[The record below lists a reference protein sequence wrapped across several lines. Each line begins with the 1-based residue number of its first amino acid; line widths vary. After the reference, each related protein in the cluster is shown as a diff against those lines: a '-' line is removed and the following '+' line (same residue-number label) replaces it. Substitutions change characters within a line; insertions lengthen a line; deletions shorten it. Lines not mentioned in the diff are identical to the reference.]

1 MWLKQFKAVYKNAF
15 KVSASDPFYLV
26 INLAVLLLMVLAA
39 SMPSL
44 GPDEHLR
51 LVRDQTH
58 SILFICA
65 ALAGVFGLIRVVTDD
80 LRRGAGSILMSRP
93 LSSYVLVAGKL
104 LGVIT
109 CVGLLFITCSAGYIW
124 VSEITY
130 NSQQIN
136 DLSLTFYLVAIALA
150 LITGGARQYL
160 FSSNFILSSSLFLS
174 LLMILGVGLRI
185 VLANKAQFDFV
196 GLQSLALLFLAVA
209 AFCSTVLVFAV
220 VADSA
225 IVLGLG
231 ILTFLFG
238 LISSYLSLS
247 FLGESVGQIATYI
260 LPNWQIYWVL
270 EALGQGKV
278 VPAAYFGQIFLQS
291 SFYVGMYVVL
301 STMLFERIE
310 IKGN

>member
-1 MWLKQFKAVYKNAF
+1 MIVDIHCKKYYDGAELKEKNFAMWLKQFKAVYKNAF

-51 LVRDQTH
+51 LVR
-58 SILFICA
+58 SNSLILFICA

-93 LSSYVLVAGKL
+93 LSGYVLVAGKL

-174 LLMILGVGLRI
+174 LLT
-185 VLANKAQFDFV
+185 
-196 GLQSLALLFLAVA
+196 S
-209 AFCSTVLVFAV
+209 
-220 VADSA
+220 
-225 IVLGLG
+225 
-231 ILTFLFG
+231 
-238 LISSYLSLS
+238 
-247 FLGESVGQIATYI
+247 
-260 LPNWQIYWVL
+260 
-270 EALGQGKV
+270 
-278 VPAAYFGQIFLQS
+278 
-291 SFYVGMYVVL
+291 
-301 STMLFERIE
+301 
-310 IKGN
+310 